1 MEVRDGIEPP
11 MRVLQTLALPLG
23 YRTFVLFGVLFGLN
37 GLLPYFSVQDDGL
50 SNLL

>member
-1 MEVRDGIEPP
+1 
-11 MRVLQTLALPLG
+11 
-23 YRTFVLFGVLFGLN
+23 VLFGVLFGLN